1 MRSVIKGT
9 HNFLYPIDKT
19 FFWVY
24 NLYVKNNIWY
34 AKQAITGGIM
44 SQFKKFEYVIAISE
58 AGGISQAAEKLDI
71 SQPTLSK
78 YIKKLETELGL
89 ELFDRSTLPLRATRA
104 GECYIE
110 AGKRLM
116 DIERQLDKQLE
127 EIKLNKSS
135 VIRVGI
141 SPSRSPYMMPTL
153 IEEYKRKNPNSKV
166 VIEERTTAE
175 LSERLFRGELDLI
188 ISLLDEATEDFER
201 EELFCESIF
210 LAAPR
215 ALSAKSST
223 ALELMLSLPIIS
235 VGKGQSMWQKLIDL
249 SEEIGAPA
257 PEIECQSI
265 ESGLSLVKRGL
276 GVMIAPSY
284 IKQFGTS
291 EQNKDIEFIEI
302 PSQKPQEKQRKV
314 CVFYRKEQFLT
325 KSEQDFISCAKIL
338 KE

>member
-1 MRSVIKGT
+1 
-9 HNFLYPIDKT
+9 
-19 FFWVY
+19 
-24 NLYVKNNIWY
+24 
-34 AKQAITGGIM
+34 M
-44 SQFKKFEYVIAISE
+44 SQFKRFEYVIAICE

-78 YIKKLETELGL
+78 YIKKLESELGI

-141 SPSRSPYMMPTL
+141 SPSRSPYMMPSL
-153 IEEYKRKNPNSKV
+153 VEAYKDKNPDAKV
-166 VIEERTTAE
+166 IIVEKTTAE
-175 LSERLFRGELDLI
+175 LSEKLFRGELDLI
-188 ISLLDEATEDFER
+188 ISLLDESTAEFER
-201 EELFCESIF
+201 EELFSESIV
-210 LAAPR
+210 LAAPKR
-215 ALSAKSST
+215 LCQDNASATS
-223 ALELMLSLPIIS
+223 LLLSLPIIS
-235 VGKGQSMWQKLIDL
+235 VGKGQSMWQTLSEI
-249 SEEIGAPA
+249 SEEIGAPS

-284 IKQFGTS
+284 IEKFGTFS
-291 EQNKDIEFIEI
+291 QNED
-302 PSQKPQEKQRKV
+302 V
-314 CVFYRKEQFLT
+314 VFLPVRN
-325 KSEQDFISCAKIL
+325 DFYLS
-338 KE
+338 

>member
-1 MRSVIKGT
+1 
-9 HNFLYPIDKT
+9 
-19 FFWVY
+19 
-24 NLYVKNNIWY
+24 
-34 AKQAITGGIM
+34 M
-44 SQFKKFEYVIAISE
+44 SQFKRFEYVIAICE

-78 YIKKLETELGL
+78 YIKKLESELGI

-141 SPSRSPYMMPTL
+141 SPSRSPYMMPSL
-153 IEEYKRKNPNSKV
+153 VEAYKDKNPDAKV
-166 VIEERTTAE
+166 IIVEKTTAE
-175 LSERLFRGELDLI
+175 LSEKLFRGELDLI
-188 ISLLDEATEDFER
+188 ISLLDESTAEFER
-201 EELFCESIF
+201 EELFSESIV
-210 LAAPR
+210 LAAPKR
-215 ALSAKSST
+215 LCQDNSSATS
-223 ALELMLSLPIIS
+223 LLLSLPIIS
-235 VGKGQSMWQKLIDL
+235 VGKGQSMWQTLSEI
-249 SEEIGAPA
+249 SEEIGAPS
-257 PEIECQSI
+257 PQIECQSI

-284 IKQFGTS
+284 IEKFGTFSQNEDVVFLPVKRDILS
-291 EQNKDIEFIEI
+291 EMERN
-302 PSQKPQEKQRKV
+302 V
-314 CVFYRKEQFLT
+314 CIFYRKEQFLA
-325 KSEQDFISCAKIL
+325 KSERDFISCAKNL

>member
-1 MRSVIKGT
+1 
-9 HNFLYPIDKT
+9 
-19 FFWVY
+19 
-24 NLYVKNNIWY
+24 
-34 AKQAITGGIM
+34 M

-78 YIKKLETELGL
+78 YIKKLEAELGL

-141 SPSRSPYMMPTL
+141 SPSRSPYMMPSL
-153 IEEYKRKNPNSKV
+153 VEAYKDKNPDAKV
-166 VIEERTTAE
+166 IIVERTTAE
-175 LSERLFRGELDLI
+175 LSEKLFRGELDLI
-188 ISLLDEATEDFER
+188 ISLLDESTAEFER
-201 EELFCESIF
+201 EELFSESIV
-210 LAAPR
+210 LAAPKK
-215 ALSAKSST
+215 LCQDNSSAVS
-223 ALELMLSLPIIS
+223 LLLSLPIIS
-235 VGKGQSMWQKLIDL
+235 VGKGQSMWQTLSEI
-249 SEEIGAPA
+249 SEEIGAPS

-284 IKQFGTS
+284 IEKFGTS
-291 EQNKDIEFIEI
+291 SQNEEVVFLPIKRTNLSETE
-302 PSQKPQEKQRKV
+302 RKV
-314 CVFYRKEQFLT
+314 CIFYRKEQFLT
-325 KSEQDFISCAKIL
+325 KSEQDFICCSKKL

>member
-1 MRSVIKGT
+1 
-9 HNFLYPIDKT
+9 
-19 FFWVY
+19 
-24 NLYVKNNIWY
+24 
-34 AKQAITGGIM
+34 M

-78 YIKKLETELGL
+78 YIKKLEAELGL

-141 SPSRSPYMMPTL
+141 SPSRSPYMMPSL
-153 IEEYKRKNPNSKV
+153 VEAYKDKNPDAKV
-166 VIEERTTAE
+166 IIVERTTAE
-175 LSERLFRGELDLI
+175 LSEKLFRGELDLI
-188 ISLLDEATEDFER
+188 ISLLDESTADFER
-201 EELFCESIF
+201 EELFSESIV
-210 LAAPR
+210 LAAPKKLCR
-215 ALSAKSST
+215 DNSSAVS
-223 ALELMLSLPIIS
+223 LLLSLPIIS
-235 VGKGQSMWQKLIDL
+235 VGKGQSMWQTL
-249 SEEIGAPA
+249 SEISEEVGAPS

-284 IKQFGTS
+284 IEKFGTS
-291 EQNKDIEFIEI
+291 SQNEEVVFLPIKRTNLSETE
-302 PSQKPQEKQRKV
+302 RKV
-314 CVFYRKEQFLT
+314 CIFYRKQQFLT
-325 KSEQDFISCAKIL
+325 KAEQDFICCSKKL